1 MNTYINTNT
10 NTYPYTFADIQRDY
24 PEYNTYQPLPDGIHP
39 VVWVERPVL
48 DETKQEITYV
58 GPVEKDGVW
67 TVQWD
72 VHDYAPGEYLKKLV
86 ADLAGKPL

>member
-1 MNTYINTNT
+1 MEIFINTNT
-10 NTYPYTFADIQRDY
+10 NVYPYYIGNLWDDY
-24 PEYNTYQPLPDGIHP
+24 PEYNVYQPLPEGIFP
-39 VVWVERPVL
+39 VVWINEPEV
-48 DETKQEITYV
+48 DTTKQYV
-58 GPVEKDGVW
+58 TEAMPIETDGVW